1 MGELKMMTAGDRIK
15 KIKEMKTKDKMTLQE
30 IGYYFGISK
39 QRVWQLLNMK
49 ESYLKKLNQR
59 TFPRRIKIMF
69 DGEVKTLLT
78 KY

>member
-1 MGELKMMTAGDRIK
+1 MMTAGDRIK